1 MTENPIYT
9 FDQRRNPSFTKLF
22 ACVVFSFSF
31 LLSPFSLTYAHS
43 GKPRYHVIIDT
54 DGAVDDL
61 RAITTLLACN
71 DVRVLGIIGS
81 QGTLSADSAC
91 SKVRQLLAYFHHE
104 GIPVG
109 KGRNTDH
116 PLPSWSAYAGSVP
129 WGNVLFRQEA
139 GLPDA
144 LQLLNRIT
152 KDYSQ
157 KITLMA
163 LGTLTNYSDWLKEY
177 PEKQAGIDR
186 IIWYGNR
193 DMDSEFNYQAD
204 PDAYRIIRSL
214 NVTLQVVT
222 NNRKNLVWDQEM
234 ILKLDNSGSEYA
246 AHLSG
251 YFNRMTASKQ
261 SKSADFELYDDL
273 VPLYLMVPIVF
284 TSVDSKEPAVYGLEK
299 DLPNIRIAGLIS
311 DLLDSSLKAN
321 NRMFTEFPVDSS
333 LYNRNV
339 AAILAGTLGE
349 YGLTEWKSA
358 VLTNEIHGHTG
369 IYSIIGAKMGARA
382 LEYFNVGVNNL
393 EAVSYAGSEPPL
405 SCLNDGIQ
413 ISTGSTIG
421 QGLIRIDK
429 TVLPVPTVIFAF
441 NGNKIRIELKKEI
454 SDQIEEDISKAVEAF
469 GMTEKYWSHIE
480 VLAYKYWRELD
491 RNQIFDISS
500 IEDLPANLLHDLT
513 IRWPENRTINLV
525 FHGHSVPA
533 GYFKTPDVNTLE
545 AYPYQ
550 VLQELK
556 KLYPYAVV
564 NVIVTAIGGENS
576 EQGAKRFENDVLV
589 HQPDVLFID
598 YALNDLGLGAERS
611 RQAWESMIRKAQER
625 NIRVILL
632 TPSPDQRIDILDT
645 GSDLQK
651 MADQITGL
659 AKKFNTGIIDSY
671 ALFQNK
677 VKSGEKVTEYM
688 SQVNHPNAKGHH
700 LIAEEIMKYFK

>member
-1 MTENPIYT
+1 MLPRFRYIA
-9 FDQRRNPSFTKLF
+9 RLLF
-22 ACVVFSFSF
+22 FLFFLLQSSVFSF
-31 LLSPFSLTYAHS
+31 AHS

-91 SKVRQLLAYFHHE
+91 SKVRQLLARFHHE

-109 KGRNTDH
+109 KGRSSDH
-116 PLPSWSAYAGSVP
+116 PLPFWSAYAGSVP
-129 WGNVLFRQEA
+129 WGETPDAA
-139 GLPDA
+139 GTVLPDA
-144 LQLLNRIT
+144 IQLLNRIA
-152 KDYSQ
+152 KDYPQ
-157 KITLMA
+157 QIILIA
-163 LGTLTNYSDWLKEY
+163 LGALTNYSDWLSGY
-177 PEKQAGIDR
+177 PAMQSGIDR

-193 DMDSEFNYQAD
+193 DLESEFNYQAD
-204 PDAYRIIRSL
+204 PDAYREIRSL
-214 NVTLQVVT
+214 GVNLRVVT
-222 NNRKNLVWDQEM
+222 NDRQNLVWDKEM
-234 ILKLDNSGSEYA
+234 IRSLDHSGSEYA
-246 AHLSG
+246 HHLSG
-251 YFNRMTASKQ
+251 YFKRMTASKQ

-284 TSVDSKEPAVYGLEK
+284 TPVDSLEPAVYAPEK
-299 DLPNIRIAGLIS
+299 NLSGFQIAGLVS
-311 DLLDSSLKAN
+311 DLLDSSLKGN

-333 LYNRNV
+333 LYNRNA
-339 AAILAGTLGE
+339 AAILSGTLDA
-349 YGLTEWKSA
+349 YGPAEWKSA

-369 IYSIIGAKMGARA
+369 IYSIIGTKMGVRA

-393 EAVSYAGSEPPL
+393 EVASHAGNVPPL

-429 TVLPVPTVIFAF
+429 TTLQIPTAVFTF
-441 NGNKIRIELKKEI
+441 NGFPVRIELKKEI
-454 SDQIEEDISKAVEAF
+454 SDRIEAEIRKGVELY
-469 GMTEKYWSHIE
+469 GMTDQYWSYVE
-480 VLAYKYWRELD
+480 KLSYRYWQELD
-491 RNQIFDISS
+491 RHTIFDLS
-500 IEDLPANLLHDLT
+500 IPDGKPADLLRDLT
-513 IRWPENRTINLV
+513 VQWPENRTINLV

-550 VLQELK
+550 VLKEIK
-556 KLYPYAVV
+556 KMYPYAVV

-576 EQGAKRFENDVLV
+576 EEGASRFENEVLV

-598 YALNDLGLGAERS
+598 YALNDLGIGAERA

-632 TPSPDQRIDILDT
+632 TPSPDQRIDLLDT

-659 AKKFNTGIIDSY
+659 SEEYHTGIVDSY
-671 ALFQNK
+671 RLFRNR
-677 VKSGEKVTEYM
+677 VKSGEKVAEYM
-688 SQVNHPNAKGHH
+688 SQVNHPNARGHH